1 MSRMSSTGS
10 TQQPARVDRMTLFFI
25 ALAAVSAGAL
35 WLHDGPAELLAAL
48 RHAGRL
54 LLGIAPVIA
63 IALFIGGYVQALL
76 PRDMV
81 ARWLGGGSGTLRY
94 LLAIAAG
101 VVTPAGPFGA
111 FPLVVALRRA
121 GAPFDVCVVYLSAWA
136 TLGLH
141 RIVIWELPFLGP
153 DFVLLRVLAS
163 LPVPFAAGLLARL
176 WLARRP

>member
-1 MSRMSSTGS
+1 MSPTENTPRE
-10 TQQPARVDRMTLFFI
+10 RRLDRMTLFFI
-25 ALAAVSAGAL
+25 ALAAASAAGLGLRDGAGEVL
-35 WLHDGPAELLAAL
+35 DAL
-48 RHAGRL
+48 GRSGML
-54 LLGIAPVIA
+54 LLGIGPVIVV
-63 IALFIGGYVQALL
+63 ALFLGGYVQALL

-81 ARWLGGGSGTLRY
+81 ARWLGGDGGTLKY

-141 RIVIWELPFLGP
+141 RILIWELPFLGQ

-163 LPVPFAAGLLARL
+163 VPVPFAAGVLARM

>member
-1 MSRMSSTGS
+1 MSPTEKPPQGR
-10 TQQPARVDRMTLFFI
+10 RLDRMTLFFI
-25 ALAAVSAGAL
+25 ALAAVSAAGL
-35 WLHDGPAELLAAL
+35 GLRDGPREVLDAL
-48 RHAGRL
+48 GRSGML
-54 LLGIAPVIA
+54 LLGIAPVIMV
-63 IALFIGGYVQALL
+63 ALFLGGYVQALL

-141 RIVIWELPFLGP
+141 RIVIWELPFLGH

-163 LPVPFAAGLLARL
+163 LPVPFVAGLLARAL
-176 WLARRP
+176 LERRP